1 MILKNLKLFGLL
13 IIVASATILACK
25 DDFSEEDFLKLQNE
39 QAKEKE
45 KRDSAYLAAMSKEQ
59 AESWIA
65 AQNEAGD
72 LMSVTVLVRED
83 NTPVA
88 GVSVSLASG
97 AVTNEAGRTQ
107 DIVTV
112 VTDASGR
119 AVFERVTIGDNV
131 ISLSK
136 TNYVSASAR
145 VDFGNAPPPTPITT
159 SVNGTSVTRYIAPPK
174 RFENFSL
181 PLYSQSANEGNTA
194 VIQGTFSIQNDL
206 TNDPNIPDP
215 IPAGLVVAAD
225 LSSALLAEGDIT
237 SSCGCVQ
244 DYRFSGAAGSLGVA
258 AINPATG
265 AFSMR
270 VPATAD
276 GMNVGLIYPTVVGTQ
291 RIAVRRLN
299 NVDITPEFR
308 QVPVR
313 WEPSTTATGNI
324 PVIPG
329 ARAVFSYNGSATP
342 APAGRGF
349 TITNFTPVARPLDV
363 GVVSATG
370 NTTHGNTTYRINSRA
385 LDYTAAPSVTIT
397 GGGGSGATAES
408 FLRILTRSI
417 NITNGGSG
425 YAAGD
430 HFIQFYTTDRNG
442 VVQQY
447 AVTGNF
453 ATAGGSLP
461 TGVRALP
468 AGDGFAPN
476 SPLTTANQIQ
486 GFGYR
491 VIRVSTGL
499 PAQPTTPAT
508 IVVDDVSELGGI
520 QIINGGLGYT
530 SAPTITLEGGG
541 LSANQ
546 QASVTVP
553 AFRTQFDFNL
563 PTGVATTPYRVLP
576 AGIRFTYPTNT
587 VDGQVV
593 ENPGLVDMINPVG
606 VVAENAASI
615 IAHITTDGT
624 NIIPRNTAHTFRTD
638 RAWTSAP
645 QVSVEDRTI
654 RAAAVNLSVDAVTGA
669 VTFVNPNPVAPD
681 PAEVATIDMLIPSTA
696 NTVTGEGY
704 DGISVEVVPTIA
716 GAPGSGAVFSLVT
729 TQDVDTKVVS
739 WDGTTTRLVPGSSY
753 LSNLNRTSA
762 AQDYSTGNV
771 TSINVQTGRVYNLT
785 INAGTGVRL
794 ENINNN

>member
-1 MILKNLKLFGLL
+1 
-13 IIVASATILACK
+13 
-25 DDFSEEDFLKLQNE
+25 
-39 QAKEKE
+39 
-45 KRDSAYLAAMSKEQ
+45 
-59 AESWIA
+59 
-65 AQNEAGD
+65 
-72 LMSVTVLVRED
+72 
-83 NTPVA
+83 
-88 GVSVSLASG
+88 
-97 AVTNEAGRTQ
+97 
-107 DIVTV
+107 
-112 VTDASGR
+112 
-119 AVFERVTIGDNV
+119 
-131 ISLSK
+131 
-136 TNYVSASAR
+136 
-145 VDFGNAPPPTPITT
+145 
-159 SVNGTSVTRYIAPPK
+159 
-174 RFENFSL
+174 
-181 PLYSQSANEGNTA
+181 
-194 VIQGTFSIQNDL
+194 
-206 TNDPNIPDP
+206 
-215 IPAGLVVAAD
+215 
-225 LSSALLAEGDIT
+225 
-237 SSCGCVQ
+237 
-244 DYRFSGAAGSLGVA
+244 AAGSLGVA

-349 TITNFTPVARPLDV
+349 TITNFTPVAGPLDV
-363 GVVSATG
+363 GVVSSTG

-417 NITNGGSG
+417 NITSGGSG
-425 YAAGD
+425 YTNGF
-430 HFIQFYTTDRNG
+430 HFIQFFTTDRNG
-442 VVQQY
+442 VVQSYSQTNSFN
-447 AVTGNF
+447 VS
-453 ATAGGSLP
+453 GGTLP
-461 TGVRALP
+461 VGVVALP
-468 AGDGFAPN
+468 AGAGFAPN
-476 SPLTTANQIQ
+476 GSLTTANQIQ
-486 GFGYR
+486 SFGWR
-491 VIRVSTGL
+491 VMRVTGAFTSE
-499 PAQPTTPAT
+499 PAQFTNQAT

-520 QIINGGLGYT
+520 QIINGGSGYT

-541 LSANQ
+541 LTANQ

-553 AFRTQFDFNL
+553 AFRTQFDFSL
-563 PTGVATTPYRVLP
+563 PTGVATTPYRVSP
-576 AGIRFTYPTNT
+576 AGIRFTYPTNA
-587 VDGQVV
+587 VDGQAV

-669 VTFVNPNPVAPD
+669 VTFND
-681 PAEVATIDMLIPSTA
+681 PAAAGEVATIDMLIPSTA
-696 NTVTGEGY
+696 STVTGEGY

-716 GAPGSGAVFSLVT
+716 GAPGSGAVFSLNT
-729 TQDVDTKVVS
+729 DPQDVNTRVVE
-739 WDGTTTRLVPGSSY
+739 WDGPATRLVPGSGY
-753 LSNLNRTSA
+753 LPNLNRTSA